1 MPEAKAAVKEKT
13 IPETKVEEKEKLTLA
28 VLSGDLE
35 RALAAFMLAT
45 TGDSMGMDVTM
56 FFTFWGLNIIKK
68 NEGTLKSK
76 GIMRKMLNMMNRGG
90 SKRLALSKFHMMG
103 LGTGMMKQLMK
114 DTKMPS
120 IDEFISMSQEMGVKM
135 IACTTTCGVM
145 GLEPE
150 PETFRPEVWNMSG
163 AAYFLNEARQ
173 SKVTLF
179 I

>member
-1 MPEAKAAVKEKT
+1 MAVAEQ
-13 IPETKVEEKEKLTLA
+13 EKLTIA

-45 TGDSMGMDVTM
+45 TGASMGMDVTM

-68 NEGTLKSK
+68 NEGTLKST
-76 GIMRKMLNMMNRGG
+76 GLMRKMMNKMNRGG
-90 SKRLALSKFHMMG
+90 SKRLALSKFHMLG
-103 LGTGMMKQLMK
+103 IGTGMMKKFMK
-114 DTKMPS
+114 ETHMPS
-120 IDEFISMSQEMGVKM
+120 VEEFISMSKEMGVKM

>member
-1 MPEAKAAVKEKT
+1 MADAEKD
-13 IPETKVEEKEKLTLA
+13 KLTIA
-28 VLSGDLE
+28 ILSGDLE

-45 TGDSMGMDVTM
+45 TGASMGMDVTM

-76 GIMRKMLNMMNRGG
+76 GIMRKMMNMMNRGG
-90 SKRLALSKFHMMG
+90 SKRLALSRFHM
-103 LGTGMMKQLMK
+103 LGIGTAMMKKFMK
-114 DTKMPS
+114 ETNMPS
-120 IDEFISMSQEMGVKM
+120 IDEFISMSKEMGVKM

-145 GLEPE
+145 GIPAE
-150 PETFRPEVWNMSG
+150 PETFREEVWNMSG